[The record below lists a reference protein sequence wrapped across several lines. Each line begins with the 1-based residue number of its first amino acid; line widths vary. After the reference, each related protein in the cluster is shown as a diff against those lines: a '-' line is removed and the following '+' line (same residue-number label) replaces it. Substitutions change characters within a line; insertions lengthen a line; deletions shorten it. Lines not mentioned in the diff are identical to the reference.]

1 MKFRTL
7 VDRRINGKG
16 IHEFGG
22 RKTGQNVRLKPGK
35 GVRQT
40 YPDIMSG

>member
-1 MKFRTL
+1 M
-7 VDRRINGKG
+7 GSC
-16 IHEFGG
+16 G

-40 YPDIMSG
+40 YPDIYPDIMSG